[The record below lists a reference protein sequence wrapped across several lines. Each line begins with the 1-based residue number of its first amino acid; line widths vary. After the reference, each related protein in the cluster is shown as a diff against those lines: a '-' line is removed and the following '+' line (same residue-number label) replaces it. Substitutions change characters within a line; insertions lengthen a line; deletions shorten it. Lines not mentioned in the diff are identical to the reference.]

1 MMKILIV
8 SDTHGHTENLERALG
23 QEEPIDALIHCG
35 DLEGSEDYIEALAE
49 CPCYMVAGN
58 NDWFTDLDRELEV
71 ELEGTKLLITH
82 GHNYGV
88 SMNFSYLLEEG
99 RSREADVVLF
109 GHIHRPVL
117 EEYGDIIL
125 ANPGSLSYPRQR
137 GRKPTYL
144 VMEIDKNKKI
154 RFFEKILN

>member
-1 MMKILIV
+1 MMKVLVV
-8 SDTHGHTENLERALG
+8 SDTHGHTENLERALE
-23 QEEPIDALIHCG
+23 QEQTVDALIHCG
-35 DLEGSEDYIEALAE
+35 DLEGQEDYIRALAE

-58 NDWFTDLDRELEV
+58 NDWFSDLDRELEV
-71 ELEGTKLLITH
+71 ELEGIRLLITH

-117 EEYGDIIL
+117 EKHDDIIL

-137 GRKPTYL
+137 GKRPTYL
-144 VMEIDKNKKI
+144 VMEIDKNGKI
-154 RFFEKILN
+154 RNNKKILN

>member
-1 MMKILIV
+1 MMKVLVV
-8 SDTHGHTENLERALG
+8 SDTHGYTENLERALE
-23 QEEPIDALIHCG
+23 QEQRVDALIHCG
-35 DLEGSEDYIEALAE
+35 DLEGQEDYIRALAD

-58 NDWFTDLDRELEV
+58 NDWFSDRDRELEI
-71 ELEGTKLLITH
+71 ELEGMRFLITH

-99 RSREADVVLF
+99 RSREADVVFF

-117 EEYGDIIL
+117 EKHDNVIL

-137 GRKPTYL
+137 GKKPTYL
-144 VMEIDKNKKI
+144 VVEIDKNEKI

>member
-1 MMKILIV
+1 MMKVLVV
-8 SDTHGHTENLERALG
+8 SDTHGYTENLERVLE
-23 QEEPIDALIHCG
+23 QEQTVDALIHCG
-35 DLEGSEDYIEALAE
+35 DLEGQEDYIRALAD

-58 NDWFTDLDRELEV
+58 NDWFSDLDRELEI
-71 ELEGTKLLITH
+71 ELEGMRFLITH

-99 RSREADVVLF
+99 RSREVDVVLF

-117 EEYGDIIL
+117 EKHDNVIL

-137 GRKPTYL
+137 GKKPTYL
-144 VMEIDKNKKI
+144 VMEIDKNGKI

>member
-1 MMKILIV
+1 MRILVISDSHGRNDDV
-8 SDTHGHTENLERALG
+8 SGVIRQVG
-23 QEEPIDALIHCG
+23 PIDTLIHCG
-35 DLEGSEDYIEALAE
+35 DVERGDDYIRSLVD
-49 CPCYMVAGN
+49 CPVYMVAGN

-71 ELEGTKLLITH
+71 ELEGTKFLITH

-137 GRKPTYL
+137 VRKPTYL